1 MLLLKVRKECYSFEM
16 RILDEKC
23 VWMWLIVEMKSGC
36 ESGKWESDWGWNM
49 LRLRCDWN
57 CNCDCNWEWDCD
69 WFNEIDVLIVDWI
82 YGDGMVVYWL
92 LIVVE
97 LFGLVIS

>member
-1 MLLLKVRKECYSFEM
+1 
-16 RILDEKC
+16 
-23 VWMWLIVEMKSGC
+23 MKSGC
-36 ESGKWESDWGWNM
+36 ESGKWESDWGWIM
-49 LRLRCDWN
+49 LKLRCDWN
-57 CNCDCNWEWDCD
+57 CNYDCNWGCDCD